1 MKTTELRQKFLKFFE
16 SKGHTIVRS
25 SSLVP
30 HDDPTLL
37 FTNAGMNQFKDVFL
51 GFDKRPYNRATT
63 AQKCVRA
70 GGKHNDLENVGYTAR
85 HHTFFEMMGNF
96 SFGDY
101 FKRDA
106 IHFAWEFLTSPEWLN
121 LPKDKLLATVYAE
134 DDEAYNIWLNEIG
147 MPAERIVRIGDNKG
161 AKYASDNFWQM
172 GDTGPCGPCSEIFYD
187 HGEEIWGG
195 IPGSPEEDGDR
206 WIEIWN
212 CVFMQFNRDE
222 QGNMNPLPKP
232 SVDTGMGLE
241 RMAAVMQHVHS
252 NYEIDLFQDLLKAVA
267 RETGAPFS
275 MDEPSLKVIADHIRS
290 CSFLIADGV
299 MPSNEGRGY
308 VLRRII
314 RRAVRHGYKLGQKQ
328 AFFYKL
334 VPDLVK
340 AMGDAYPELKE
351 KQAQIEEALKNEE
364 SRFGQTLET
373 GLKLFDDELSKV
385 QFNALCKHVSENTYS
400 NETMSVSSALNTNGH
415 WELLFTP
422 SSPKITPF
430 KLNYESWK
438 NAEQHLKENKNQITV
453 DKNILID
460 GAKGAAVVFG
470 AAFLSNLIFGTKFPL
485 GTAAAT
491 GGALNTGAGY
501 LEKNQLEAERD
512 NFINALELLIPQ
524 LVERSNTQKTTLA
537 GETIFKLYDT
547 YGFPYDLTADI
558 CRERNID
565 LDEEGFNREM
575 EAQRARARAA
585 QSFKANAQLPY
596 EGQDTEFKGYSERQ
610 TESKVLAL
618 YKDGEQVNELNE
630 GDEGAIVIDFTPFYA
645 ESGGQVGDVGYIF
658 AGENRFEVRDTQKIK
673 AAVFGQFGVQTSG
686 RLKVGDSVTAKVDD
700 EIRNAN
706 MRNHSA
712 THLMHKAL
720 RDVLGEH
727 VEQKGSLVTAES
739 TRFDISHPQAVTAEE
754 IAEVERRVNEAILAN
769 VAVNAAIMSMEDA
782 QKTGAMMLF
791 GEKYGDEV
799 RVLQMG
805 GFSTELCGGTH
816 VSRTGDIGLFKI
828 ISEGGIAA
836 GVRRIEAITGLNA
849 LKWAQEQE
857 RLVKDIIAETKA
869 QTEKDVLAKI
879 QAGAAHAKALEKEL
893 ARAKAELAV
902 HAGAKLLDDAKDLG
916 SAKLVAAQIEADAA
930 ALREIVTD
938 LTGKSEQAI
947 VLLAAVND
955 GKVFLCAG
963 VSKPLTGKVK
973 AGDLVKFAA
982 EQVGGKGGGR
992 PDLAQA
998 GGTDADKLP
1007 AMIESV
1013 KDWVGAKLA

>member
-267 RETGAPFS
+267 RETGAAFS
-275 MDEPSLKVIADHIRS
+275 MEEPSLKVIADHIRS

-299 MPSNEGRGY
+299 LPSNEGRGY

-340 AMGDAYPELKE
+340 EMGAAYPELKE
-351 KQAQIEEALKNEE
+351 KQTQIMEALRAEE
-364 SRFGQTLET
+364 SRFGETLEK
-373 GLKLFDDELSKV
+373 GMGLFNQVLNGMKFLKLESLLPQDGVGKPLTLKTADGVEFTAASRVAPSKKQIV
-385 QFNALCKHVSENTYS
+385 IRPRVSGSLNEGMYIDLQAAL
-400 NETMSVSSALNTNGH
+400 ETAHIPDAKKPFAEALNTYLMDNIAN
-415 WELLFTP
+415 
-422 SSPKITPF
+422 S
-430 KLNYESWK
+430 KLV
-438 NAEQHLKENKNQITV
+438 I
-453 DKNILID
+453 
-460 GAKGAAVVFG
+460 
-470 AAFLSNLIFGTKFPL
+470 
-485 GTAAAT
+485 
-491 GGALNTGAGY
+491 GG
-501 LEKNQLEAERD
+501 EH
-512 NFINALELLIPQ
+512 
-524 LVERSNTQKTTLA
+524 
-537 GETIFKLYDT
+537 IFKLYDT
-547 YGFPYDLTADI
+547 YGFPYDLTADMA
-558 CRERNID
+558 RELGIE
-565 LDEEGFNREM
+565 LDEAGFEREM
-575 EAQRARARAA
+575 EAQRTRARAA

-658 AGENRFEVRDTQKIK
+658 AGENRFEVHDTQKIK

-955 GKVFLCAG
+955 GKVSLCAG
-963 VSKPLTGKVK
+963 VSKPLTAKVK

-998 GGTDADKLP
+998 GGTDAAKLP
-1007 AMIESV
+1007 AVLGGV
-1013 KDWVGAKLA
+1013 KDWVNAKLA

>member
-1 MKTTELRQKFLKFFE
+1 MKTSELRQKFLKFFE

-51 GFDKRPYNRATT
+51 GFDKRAYNRATT

-275 MDEPSLKVIADHIRS
+275 MDEPSLKVVADHIRS

-351 KQAQIEEALKNEE
+351 KQTQIMEALRAEE
-364 SRFGQTLET
+364 SRFGETLEK
-373 GLKLFDDELSKV
+373 GMGLFNQVLNGMKFLKLESLLPQDGAGKPL
-385 QFNALCKHVSENTYS
+385 ALKTAEGVEFTAASRAVPGKKQIVIRPQVSGS
-400 NETMSVSSALNTNGH
+400 LNEGIYIDLQAALETAHIPDAEKPFAEALNAYLMDNIAN
-415 WELLFTP
+415 
-422 SSPKITPF
+422 S
-430 KLNYESWK
+430 KLV
-438 NAEQHLKENKNQITV
+438 I
-453 DKNILID
+453 
-460 GAKGAAVVFG
+460 
-470 AAFLSNLIFGTKFPL
+470 
-485 GTAAAT
+485 
-491 GGALNTGAGY
+491 GG
-501 LEKNQLEAERD
+501 EH
-512 NFINALELLIPQ
+512 
-524 LVERSNTQKTTLA
+524 
-537 GETIFKLYDT
+537 IFKLYDT
-547 YGFPYDLTADI
+547 YGFPYDLTADMA
-558 CRERNID
+558 RELGID

-585 QSFKANAQLPY
+585 QNFKANAQLDY
-596 EGQDTEFKGYSERQ
+596 TGADTEFTGYEKRSQE
-610 TESKVLAL
+610 TKIIAL
-618 YKDGEQVNELNE
+618 YKGSEAVDELQAGEAGVVVLEQ
-630 GDEGAIVIDFTPFYA
+630 TPFYA
-645 ESGGQVGDVGYIF
+645 ESGGQVGDVGFIF
-658 AGENRFEVRDTQKIK
+658 AGENRFRVEDTQKIK
-673 AAVFGQFGVQTSG
+673 AAVHGQFGAVVSG
-686 RLKVGDSVTAKVDD
+686 RLKVGDAVSA
-700 EIRNAN
+700 EIDNDIRDSI
-706 MRNHSA
+706 MRNHSV

-720 RDVLGEH
+720 RDVLGTH
-727 VEQKGSLVTAES
+727 VEQKGSLQNAEL
-739 TRFDISHPQAVTAEE
+739 TRFDISHPQGISAEE
-754 IAEVERRVNEAILAN
+754 IAEVERRVNAAIIAN
-769 VAVNAAIMSMEDA
+769 VPVKVETMSIEDA
-782 QKTGAMMLF
+782 QKSGAVMLF
-791 GEKYGDEV
+791 GEKYGDFV
-799 RVLQMG
+799 RVITMG
-805 GFSTELCGGTH
+805 DYSTELCGGTH
-816 VSRTGDIGLFKI
+816 VARTGDIGFFKI

-836 GVRRIEAITGLNA
+836 GIRRVEAITGLAA
-849 LKWAQEQE
+849 LAWAQNQE
-857 RLVKDIIAETKA
+857 SLMKNIIFETKA

-879 QAGAAHAKALEKEL
+879 QANAANAKALEKEL
-893 ARAKAELAV
+893 AKAKAELAV
-902 HAGAKLLDDAKDLG
+902 HAGAKLLDNAKDLG
-916 SAKLVAAQIEADAA
+916 AAKLVAAQIEADAS

-938 LTGKSEQAI
+938 LTGKSDNAVI
-947 VLLAAVND
+947 LLAAVND
-955 GKVFLCAG
+955 GKVSLCAG
-963 VSKPLTGKVK
+963 VSKALTGKVK

-998 GGTDADKLP
+998 GGTDASQVGTMLDSAEGWVREKL
-1007 AMIESV
+1007 
-1013 KDWVGAKLA
+1013 

>member
-1 MKTTELRQKFLKFFE
+1 MKTSELRQKFLKFFE

-51 GFDKRPYNRATT
+51 GFDKRAYSRATT

-101 FKRDA
+101 FKKEV
-106 IHFAWEFLTSPEWLN
+106 IPFAWEFLTSPEWLN
-121 LPKDKLLATVYAE
+121 IPKEKLLVTVYAE
-134 DDEAYNIWLNEIG
+134 DDEAYNIWHDVIG
-147 MPAERIVRIGDNKG
+147 VPAERIVRIGDNKG
-161 AKYASDNFWQM
+161 SRYASDNFWQM

-290 CSFLIADGV
+290 CSFLISDGV

-385 QFNALCKHVSENTYS
+385 QFNALCKHVSENAYS

-422 SSPKITPF
+422 ISSKITPLKF
-430 KLNYESWK
+430 NYENWR
-438 NAEQHLKENKNQITV
+438 NAEQYLKENKNQITV

-460 GAKGAAVVFG
+460 GFKGAAAG
-470 AAFLSNLIFGTKFPL
+470 AIGALFVNAVFGTKISL

-501 LEKNQLEAERD
+501 LEKNQLESERD
-512 NFINALELLIPQ
+512 DFINALELLIPQ
-524 LVERSNTQKTTLA
+524 LVECGNTQKTTLA

-547 YGFPYDLTADI
+547 YGFPYDLTADMA
-558 CRERNID
+558 RELGID

-585 QSFKANAQLPY
+585 QNFKANAQLDY
-596 EGQDTEFKGYSERQ
+596 TGADTEFTGYEKRSQE
-610 TESKVLAL
+610 TKIIAL
-618 YKDGEQVNELNE
+618 YKGSEAVDELQAGEAGVVVLEQ
-630 GDEGAIVIDFTPFYA
+630 TPFYA
-645 ESGGQVGDVGYIF
+645 ESGGQVGDVGFIF
-658 AGENRFEVRDTQKIK
+658 AGENRFRVEDTQKIK
-673 AAVFGQFGVQTSG
+673 AAVHGQFGAVVSG
-686 RLKVGDSVTAKVDD
+686 RLKVGDAVSA
-700 EIRNAN
+700 EIDNDIRDSI
-706 MRNHSA
+706 MRNHSV

-720 RDVLGEH
+720 RDVLGTH
-727 VEQKGSLVTAES
+727 VEQKGSLQNAEL
-739 TRFDISHPQAVTAEE
+739 TRFDISHPQGISAEE
-754 IAEVERRVNEAILAN
+754 IAEVERRVNAAIIAN
-769 VAVNAAIMSMEDA
+769 VPVKVETMSIEDA
-782 QKTGAMMLF
+782 QKSGAMMLF
-791 GEKYGDEV
+791 GEKYGDFV
-799 RVLQMG
+799 RVITMG
-805 GFSTELCGGTH
+805 DYSTELCGGTH
-816 VSRTGDIGLFKI
+816 VARTGDIGFFKI

-836 GVRRIEAITGLNA
+836 GIRRVEAITGLAA
-849 LKWAQEQE
+849 LAWAQNQE
-857 RLVKDIIAETKA
+857 SLMKNIIAEVKA

-879 QAGAAHAKALEKEL
+879 QANAANTKALEKEL
-893 ARAKAELAV
+893 AKAKAELAV
-902 HAGAKLLDDAKDLG
+902 HAGAKLLDSAKDLG
-916 SAKLVAAQIEADAA
+916 AAKLVAAQIEADAA

-938 LTGKSEQAI
+938 LTGKSDNAVI
-947 VLLAAVND
+947 LLAAVND
-955 GKVFLCAG
+955 GKVSLCAG
-963 VSKPLTGKVK
+963 VSKPLTNKVK

-998 GGTDADKLP
+998 GGTDAVKLP
-1007 AMIESV
+1007 EMLGSV
-1013 KDWVGAKLA
+1013 EGWVSRKLV

>member
-1 MKTTELRQKFLKFFE
+1 MKTSELRQKFLKFFE

-51 GFDKRPYNRATT
+51 GFDKRAYNRATT

-121 LPKDKLLATVYAE
+121 IPKEKLLATVYAE

-172 GDTGPCGPCSEIFYD
+172 GDTGPCGPCTEIFYD

-340 AMGDAYPELKE
+340 VMGDAYPELKE
-351 KQAQIEEALKNEE
+351 KQTQIMEALRAEE
-364 SRFGQTLET
+364 SRFGETLEK
-373 GLKLFDDELSKV
+373 GMGLFNQVLNGMKFLKLESLLPQDGVGKPLTLKTADGVEFTAASRVTPGKKQIVIRPRVSGSLNEGMYIDL
-385 QFNALCKHVSENTYS
+385 QAAL
-400 NETMSVSSALNTNGH
+400 ETAHIPDAEKPFAEALNTYLMDNIAN
-415 WELLFTP
+415 
-422 SSPKITPF
+422 S
-430 KLNYESWK
+430 KLV
-438 NAEQHLKENKNQITV
+438 I
-453 DKNILID
+453 
-460 GAKGAAVVFG
+460 
-470 AAFLSNLIFGTKFPL
+470 
-485 GTAAAT
+485 
-491 GGALNTGAGY
+491 GG
-501 LEKNQLEAERD
+501 EH
-512 NFINALELLIPQ
+512 
-524 LVERSNTQKTTLA
+524 
-537 GETIFKLYDT
+537 IFKLYDT
-547 YGFPYDLTADI
+547 YGFPYDLTADMA
-558 CRERNID
+558 RELGID
-565 LDEEGFNREM
+565 LDEAGFEREM

-849 LKWAQEQE
+849 LKWAQDQE

-879 QAGAAHAKALEKEL
+879 QAGTAHAKALEKEL

-955 GKVFLCAG
+955 GKVSLCAG
-963 VSKPLTGKVK
+963 VSKALTGKVK
-973 AGDLVKFAA
+973 AGDMVKFAA

-998 GGTDADKLP
+998 GGTDATKLP
-1007 AMIESV
+1007 EVLNSA

>member
-1 MKTTELRQKFLKFFE
+1 MTRHLRDIEKIMKTSELRQKFLKFFE
-16 SKGHTIVRS
+16 TKGHTVVRS

-51 GFDKRPYNRATT
+51 GFDKRPYSRATT

-121 LPKDKLLATVYAE
+121 IPKDKLLATVYAE

-147 MPAERIVRIGDNKG
+147 MPSERIVRIGDNKG

-172 GDTGPCGPCSEIFYD
+172 GDTGPCGPCSEMFYD

-267 RETGAPFS
+267 RETGAAFS
-275 MDEPSLKVIADHIRS
+275 MEEPSLKVIADHIRS

-299 MPSNEGRGY
+299 LPSNEGRGY

-351 KQAQIEEALKNEE
+351 KQTQIMEALRAEE
-364 SRFGQTLET
+364 SRFGETLEKGMGLFNQVYNELKFNQIFDLLAKEFKVT
-373 GLKLFDDELSKV
+373 PVEDIDLDMFSTRNFVGRSAEIPYISNQHPNVDYPAPMGNVNEKIYAMPVRLTDGRIGINIFPTDETARLILSNDWNSLRFYSFCNSLITYYQQKGQLETLKL
-385 QFNALCKHVSENTYS
+385 
-400 NETMSVSSALNTNGH
+400 NGEH
-415 WELLFTP
+415 
-422 SSPKITPF
+422 
-430 KLNYESWK
+430 
-438 NAEQHLKENKNQITV
+438 
-453 DKNILID
+453 
-460 GAKGAAVVFG
+460 
-470 AAFLSNLIFGTKFPL
+470 
-485 GTAAAT
+485 
-491 GGALNTGAGY
+491 
-501 LEKNQLEAERD
+501 
-512 NFINALELLIPQ
+512 
-524 LVERSNTQKTTLA
+524 
-537 GETIFKLYDT
+537 IFKLYDT

-558 CRERNID
+558 CRERNIE
-565 LDEEGFNREM
+565 LDEAGFEREM
-575 EAQRARARAA
+575 EAQRTRARAA

-596 EGQDTEFKGYSERQ
+596 DGQDTEFKGYSERQ

-720 RDVLGEH
+720 RDVLGGH

-754 IAEVERRVNEAILAN
+754 IAEVERRVNEAVLAN

-791 GEKYGDEV
+791 GEKYGEEV

-916 SAKLVAAQIEADAA
+916 AAKLVAAQIEADAA

-938 LTGKSEQAI
+938 LTGKSDNAVI
-947 VLLAAVND
+947 LLAAVND
-955 GKVFLCAG
+955 GKVSLCAG

-998 GGTDADKLP
+998 GGTDAGKLP
-1007 AMIESV
+1007 AVLDSV

>member
-121 LPKDKLLATVYAE
+121 IPKDKLLATVYAE

-275 MDEPSLKVIADHIRS
+275 MEEPSLKVIADHIRS

-299 MPSNEGRGY
+299 LPSNEGRGY

-314 RRAVRHGYKLGQKQ
+314 RRAVRHGYKLGQSKP
-328 AFFYKL
+328 FFHKL
-334 VPDLVK
+334 VADLVK
-340 AMGDAYPELKE
+340 EMGDAYPELKE

-364 SRFGQTLET
+364 SRFAQTLET
-373 GLKLFDDELSKV
+373 GMALLE
-385 QFNALCKHVSENTYS
+385 NAL
-400 NETMSVSSALNTNGH
+400 
-415 WELLFTP
+415 
-422 SSPKITPF
+422 
-430 KLNYESWK
+430 
-438 NAEQHLKENKNQITV
+438 
-453 DKNILID
+453 
-460 GAKGAAVVFG
+460 AKGSKK
-470 AAFLSNLIFGTKFPL
+470 L
-485 GTAAAT
+485 
-491 GGALNTGAGY
+491 
-501 LEKNQLEAERD
+501 D
-512 NFINALELLIPQ
+512 
-524 LVERSNTQKTTLA
+524 
-537 GETIFKLYDT
+537 GEIIFKLYDT

-558 CRERNID
+558 CRERNIE
-565 LDEEGFNREM
+565 LDEAGFEREM

-630 GDEGAIVIDFTPFYA
+630 GDEGAVVIDFTPFYA

-902 HAGAKLLDDAKDLG
+902 HAGAKLLDNAKDLG
-916 SAKLVAAQIEADAA
+916 AAKLVAAQIEADAA

-955 GKVFLCAG
+955 GKVSLCAG
-963 VSKPLTGKVK
+963 VSKPLTAKVK

-1007 AMIESV
+1007 EMLISV
-1013 KDWVGAKLA
+1013 EGWVKEKL

>member
-121 LPKDKLLATVYAE
+121 IPKDKLLATVYAE

-275 MDEPSLKVIADHIRS
+275 MEEPSLKVIADHIRS

-308 VLRRII
+308 VLRRIV

-340 AMGDAYPELKE
+340 VMGDAYPELKE
-351 KQAQIEEALKNEE
+351 KQTQIMEALRAEE
-364 SRFGQTLET
+364 SRFGETLEK
-373 GLKLFDDELSKV
+373 GMGLFNQVFNGMKFLKLESLLPQDGAGKPL
-385 QFNALCKHVSENTYS
+385 ALKTAEGVEFTAASRAASGKKQIVIRPQVSGS
-400 NETMSVSSALNTNGH
+400 LNEGMYIDLQAALETAHIPDAEKPFAEALNAYLMDNIAN
-415 WELLFTP
+415 
-422 SSPKITPF
+422 S
-430 KLNYESWK
+430 KLV
-438 NAEQHLKENKNQITV
+438 I
-453 DKNILID
+453 
-460 GAKGAAVVFG
+460 
-470 AAFLSNLIFGTKFPL
+470 
-485 GTAAAT
+485 
-491 GGALNTGAGY
+491 GG
-501 LEKNQLEAERD
+501 EH
-512 NFINALELLIPQ
+512 
-524 LVERSNTQKTTLA
+524 
-537 GETIFKLYDT
+537 IFKLYDT
-547 YGFPYDLTADI
+547 YGFPYDLTADMA
-558 CRERNID
+558 RELGID

-575 EAQRARARAA
+575 DAQRARARAA

-618 YKDGEQVNELNE
+618 YKDGEQVDELNE
-630 GDEGAIVIDFTPFYA
+630 GDSGAVVIDFTPFYA

-849 LKWAQEQE
+849 LKWAQDQE

-916 SAKLVAAQIEADAA
+916 AAKLVAAQIEADAA

-955 GKVFLCAG
+955 GKVSLCAG
-963 VSKPLTGKVK
+963 VSKPLTAKVK

-998 GGTDADKLP
+998 GGSDAEKLP

>member
-1 MKTTELRQKFLKFFE
+1 MKTSELRQKFLKFFE

-275 MDEPSLKVIADHIRS
+275 MDEPSLKVVADHIRS

-340 AMGDAYPELKE
+340 AMGGAYPELKE
-351 KQAQIEEALKNEE
+351 KQTQIMEALRAEE
-364 SRFGQTLET
+364 SRFGETLEK
-373 GLKLFDDELSKV
+373 GMGLFNQVFNGMKFLKLESLLPQDGAGKPL
-385 QFNALCKHVSENTYS
+385 ALKTAEGVEFTAASRAAPGKKQIVIRPRVSGS
-400 NETMSVSSALNTNGH
+400 LNEGMYIDLQAALETAHIPDAEKPFAEALNAYLTDNIAN
-415 WELLFTP
+415 
-422 SSPKITPF
+422 S
-430 KLNYESWK
+430 KLV
-438 NAEQHLKENKNQITV
+438 I
-453 DKNILID
+453 
-460 GAKGAAVVFG
+460 
-470 AAFLSNLIFGTKFPL
+470 
-485 GTAAAT
+485 
-491 GGALNTGAGY
+491 GG
-501 LEKNQLEAERD
+501 EH
-512 NFINALELLIPQ
+512 
-524 LVERSNTQKTTLA
+524 
-537 GETIFKLYDT
+537 IFKLYDT
-547 YGFPYDLTADI
+547 YGFPYDLTADMA
-558 CRERNID
+558 RELGID

-585 QSFKANAQLPY
+585 QNFKANAQLDY
-596 EGQDTEFKGYSERQ
+596 TGADTEFTGYEKRSQ
-610 TESKVLAL
+610 DTKIIAL
-618 YKDGEQVNELNE
+618 YKGSEAVDELQAGEAGVVVLEQ
-630 GDEGAIVIDFTPFYA
+630 TPFYA
-645 ESGGQVGDVGYIF
+645 ESGGQVGDVGFIF
-658 AGENRFEVRDTQKIK
+658 AGENRFRVEDTQKIK
-673 AAVFGQFGVQTSG
+673 AAVHGQFGAVVSG
-686 RLKVGDSVTAKVDD
+686 RLKVGDAVSAEIDND
-700 EIRNAN
+700 IRNSI
-706 MRNHSA
+706 MRNHSV

-720 RDVLGEH
+720 RDVLGTH
-727 VEQKGSLVTAES
+727 VEQKGSLQNAEL
-739 TRFDISHPQAVTAEE
+739 TRFDISHTQGISAEE
-754 IAEVERRVNEAILAN
+754 IAEVERRVNAAIIAN
-769 VAVNAAIMSMEDA
+769 VPVKVETMSIEDA
-782 QKTGAMMLF
+782 QKSGAMMLF
-791 GEKYGDEV
+791 GEKYGDFV
-799 RVLQMG
+799 RVITMG
-805 GFSTELCGGTH
+805 DYSTELCGGTH
-816 VSRTGDIGLFKI
+816 VARTGDIGLFKI

-836 GVRRIEAITGLNA
+836 GIRRVEAITGLAA
-849 LKWAQEQE
+849 LAWAQNQE
-857 RLVKDIIAETKA
+857 SLMKNIIAEVKA

-879 QAGAAHAKALEKEL
+879 QANAANAKALEKEL
-893 ARAKAELAV
+893 AKAKAELAV
-902 HAGAKLLDDAKDLG
+902 HAGAKLLDNAKDLG
-916 SAKLVAAQIEADAA
+916 AAKLVAAQIEADAA

-938 LTGKSEQAI
+938 LTGKSDNAVI
-947 VLLAAVND
+947 LLAAVND
-955 GKVFLCAG
+955 GKVSLCAG
-963 VSKPLTGKVK
+963 VSKALTGKVK

-998 GGTDADKLP
+998 GGADAAKLP
-1007 AMIESV
+1007 EMLGSV
-1013 KDWVGAKLA
+1013 EGWVSSKLV

>member
-121 LPKDKLLATVYAE
+121 IPKDKLLATVYAE

-275 MDEPSLKVIADHIRS
+275 MEEPSLKVIADHIRS

-299 MPSNEGRGY
+299 LPSNEGRGY

-314 RRAVRHGYKLGQKQ
+314 RRAVRHGYKLGQSKP
-328 AFFYKL
+328 FFHKL
-334 VPDLVK
+334 VVDLVK
-340 AMGDAYPELKE
+340 EMGDAYPELKE

-364 SRFGQTLET
+364 SRFAQTLET
-373 GLKLFDDELSKV
+373 GMALLE
-385 QFNALCKHVSENTYS
+385 NAL
-400 NETMSVSSALNTNGH
+400 
-415 WELLFTP
+415 
-422 SSPKITPF
+422 
-430 KLNYESWK
+430 
-438 NAEQHLKENKNQITV
+438 
-453 DKNILID
+453 
-460 GAKGAAVVFG
+460 AKGSKK
-470 AAFLSNLIFGTKFPL
+470 L
-485 GTAAAT
+485 
-491 GGALNTGAGY
+491 
-501 LEKNQLEAERD
+501 D
-512 NFINALELLIPQ
+512 
-524 LVERSNTQKTTLA
+524 
-537 GETIFKLYDT
+537 GEIIFKLYDT

-558 CRERNID
+558 CRERNIE
-565 LDEEGFNREM
+565 LDEAGFEREM
-575 EAQRARARAA
+575 EAQRTRARAA

-630 GDEGAIVIDFTPFYA
+630 GDEGAVVIDFTPFYA

-902 HAGAKLLDDAKDLG
+902 HAGAKLLDNAKDLG
-916 SAKLVAAQIEADAA
+916 AAKLVAAQIEADAA

-955 GKVFLCAG
+955 GKVSLCAG
-963 VSKPLTGKVK
+963 VSKPLTAKVK

-998 GGTDADKLP
+998 GGSDVEKLP

>member
-1 MKTTELRQKFLKFFE
+1 MTRHLRDIEKIMKTSELRQKFLKFFE
-16 SKGHTIVRS
+16 TKGHTVVRS

-51 GFDKRPYNRATT
+51 GFDKRPYSRATT

-121 LPKDKLLATVYAE
+121 IPKDKLLATVYAE

-147 MPAERIVRIGDNKG
+147 MPSERIVRIGDNKG

-267 RETGAPFS
+267 RETGAAFS
-275 MDEPSLKVIADHIRS
+275 MEEPSLKVIADHIRS

-299 MPSNEGRGY
+299 LPSNEGRGY

-314 RRAVRHGYKLGQKQ
+314 RRAVRHGYKLGQSKP
-328 AFFYKL
+328 FFHKL
-334 VPDLVK
+334 VADLVK
-340 AMGDAYPELKE
+340 EMGDAYPELKE
-351 KQAQIEEALKNEE
+351 KQVQIEEALKNEE
-364 SRFGQTLET
+364 SRFAQTLET
-373 GLKLFDDELSKV
+373 GMALLE
-385 QFNALCKHVSENTYS
+385 NAL
-400 NETMSVSSALNTNGH
+400 
-415 WELLFTP
+415 
-422 SSPKITPF
+422 
-430 KLNYESWK
+430 
-438 NAEQHLKENKNQITV
+438 
-453 DKNILID
+453 
-460 GAKGAAVVFG
+460 AKG
-470 AAFLSNLIFGTKFPL
+470 S
-485 GTAAAT
+485 
-491 GGALNTGAGY
+491 
-501 LEKNQLEAERD
+501 
-512 NFINALELLIPQ
+512 
-524 LVERSNTQKTTLA
+524 KTLD
-537 GETIFKLYDT
+537 GEIIFKLYDT

-558 CRERNID
+558 CRERNIE
-565 LDEEGFNREM
+565 LDEAGFEREM

-596 EGQDTEFKGYSERQ
+596 DGQDTEFKGYSERQ

-618 YKDGEQVNELNE
+618 YKDGEQVDELNE
-630 GDEGAIVIDFTPFYA
+630 GDSGAVVIDFTPFYA

-658 AGENRFEVRDTQKIK
+658 SGENRFEVRDTQKIK

-720 RDVLGEH
+720 RDVLGGH

-916 SAKLVAAQIEADAA
+916 AAKLVAAQIEADAA

-938 LTGKSEQAI
+938 LTGKSDNAVI
-947 VLLAAVND
+947 LLAAVND
-955 GKVFLCAG
+955 GKVSLCAG

-998 GGTDADKLP
+998 GGTDAGKLP
-1007 AMIESV
+1007 AVLDSV

>member
-1 MKTTELRQKFLKFFE
+1 MKTNELRAKFLQFFQ
-16 SKGHTIVRS
+16 SKGHQIVAS

-37 FTNAGMNQFKDVFL
+37 FTNAGMNQFKDAFL
-51 GFDKRPYNRATT
+51 GFDKRPYTRATT

-101 FKRDA
+101 FKKEV
-106 IHFAWEFLTSPEWLN
+106 IPFAWEFLTSPEWLN
-121 LPKDKLLATVYAE
+121 IPKEKLLVTVYAE
-134 DDEAYNIWLNEIG
+134 DDEAYNIWHDVIG
-147 MPAERIVRIGDNKG
+147 VPAERIVRIGDNKG

-267 RETGAPFS
+267 RETGAAFS
-275 MDEPSLKVIADHIRS
+275 MEEPSLKVIADHIRS

-299 MPSNEGRGY
+299 LPSNEGRGY

-314 RRAVRHGYKLGQKQ
+314 RRAVRHGYKLGQSKP
-328 AFFYKL
+328 FFHKL
-334 VPDLVK
+334 VTDLVK
-340 AMGDAYPELKE
+340 EMGDAYPELKE
-351 KQAQIEEALKNEE
+351 KQVQIEEALKNEE
-364 SRFGQTLET
+364 SRFAQTLET
-373 GLKLFDDELSKV
+373 GMALLE
-385 QFNALCKHVSENTYS
+385 NAL
-400 NETMSVSSALNTNGH
+400 
-415 WELLFTP
+415 
-422 SSPKITPF
+422 
-430 KLNYESWK
+430 
-438 NAEQHLKENKNQITV
+438 
-453 DKNILID
+453 
-460 GAKGAAVVFG
+460 AKGSKK
-470 AAFLSNLIFGTKFPL
+470 L
-485 GTAAAT
+485 
-491 GGALNTGAGY
+491 
-501 LEKNQLEAERD
+501 D
-512 NFINALELLIPQ
+512 
-524 LVERSNTQKTTLA
+524 
-537 GETIFKLYDT
+537 GEIIFKLYDT

-558 CRERNID
+558 CRERNIE
-565 LDEEGFNREM
+565 LDETGFEREM

-596 EGQDTEFKGYSERQ
+596 DGQDTEFKGYSERQ

-630 GDEGAIVIDFTPFYA
+630 GDEGAVVIDFTPFYA

-658 AGENRFEVRDTQKIK
+658 AGENRFEVHDTQKIK

-849 LKWAQEQE
+849 LKWAQDQE

-916 SAKLVAAQIEADAA
+916 AAKLVAAQIEADAA

-955 GKVFLCAG
+955 GKVSLCAG

-1007 AMIESV
+1007 EMLISV
-1013 KDWVGAKLA
+1013 EGWVSSKLG

>member
-121 LPKDKLLATVYAE
+121 IPKDKLLATVYAE

-267 RETGAPFS
+267 RETGAAFS
-275 MDEPSLKVIADHIRS
+275 MEEPSLKVIADHIRS

-299 MPSNEGRGY
+299 LPSNEGRGY

-340 AMGDAYPELKE
+340 EMGAAYPELKE
-351 KQAQIEEALKNEE
+351 KQTQIMEALRAEE
-364 SRFGQTLET
+364 SRFGETLEK
-373 GLKLFDDELSKV
+373 GMGLFNQVLNGMKFLKLESLLPQDGVGKPLTLKTADGVEFTAASRVAPSKKQIV
-385 QFNALCKHVSENTYS
+385 IRPRVSGSLNEGMYIDLQAAL
-400 NETMSVSSALNTNGH
+400 ETAHIPDAKKPFAEALNTYLMDNIAN
-415 WELLFTP
+415 
-422 SSPKITPF
+422 S
-430 KLNYESWK
+430 KLV
-438 NAEQHLKENKNQITV
+438 I
-453 DKNILID
+453 
-460 GAKGAAVVFG
+460 
-470 AAFLSNLIFGTKFPL
+470 
-485 GTAAAT
+485 
-491 GGALNTGAGY
+491 GG
-501 LEKNQLEAERD
+501 EH
-512 NFINALELLIPQ
+512 
-524 LVERSNTQKTTLA
+524 
-537 GETIFKLYDT
+537 IFKLYDT
-547 YGFPYDLTADI
+547 YGFPYDLTADMA
-558 CRERNID
+558 RELGIE
-565 LDEEGFNREM
+565 LDEAGFEREM

-618 YKDGEQVNELNE
+618 YKNGEQVNELNE
-630 GDEGAIVIDFTPFYA
+630 GDEGAVVIDFTPFYA

-849 LKWAQEQE
+849 LKWAQDQE

-879 QAGAAHAKALEKEL
+879 QAGAAHAKVLEKEL

-955 GKVFLCAG
+955 GKVSLCAG

-998 GGTDADKLP
+998 GGADV
-1007 AMIESV
+1007 SQ
-1013 KDWVGAKLA
+1013 VGAMLNSAEGWVREKLA

>member
-121 LPKDKLLATVYAE
+121 IPKDKLLATVYAE

-267 RETGAPFS
+267 RETGAAFS
-275 MDEPSLKVIADHIRS
+275 MEEPSLKVIADHIRS

-299 MPSNEGRGY
+299 LPSNEGRGY

-314 RRAVRHGYKLGQKQ
+314 RRAVRHGYKLGQSKP
-328 AFFYKL
+328 FFHKL
-334 VPDLVK
+334 VADLVK
-340 AMGDAYPELKE
+340 EMGDAYPELKE

-364 SRFGQTLET
+364 SRFAQTLET
-373 GLKLFDDELSKV
+373 GMALLE
-385 QFNALCKHVSENTYS
+385 NAL
-400 NETMSVSSALNTNGH
+400 
-415 WELLFTP
+415 
-422 SSPKITPF
+422 
-430 KLNYESWK
+430 
-438 NAEQHLKENKNQITV
+438 
-453 DKNILID
+453 
-460 GAKGAAVVFG
+460 AKGSKK
-470 AAFLSNLIFGTKFPL
+470 L
-485 GTAAAT
+485 
-491 GGALNTGAGY
+491 
-501 LEKNQLEAERD
+501 D
-512 NFINALELLIPQ
+512 
-524 LVERSNTQKTTLA
+524 
-537 GETIFKLYDT
+537 GEIIFKLYDT

-558 CRERNID
+558 CRERNIE
-565 LDEEGFNREM
+565 LDEDGFNREM

-596 EGQDTEFKGYSERQ
+596 DGQDTEFKGYSERQ

-849 LKWAQEQE
+849 LKWAQDQE

-916 SAKLVAAQIEADAA
+916 AAKLVAAQIEADAA

-955 GKVFLCAG
+955 GKVSLCAG
-963 VSKPLTGKVK
+963 VSKPLTAKVK

-998 GGTDADKLP
+998 GGSDAEKLP

>member
-121 LPKDKLLATVYAE
+121 IPKDKLLATVYAE

-147 MPAERIVRIGDNKG
+147 MPSERIVRIGDNKG

-275 MDEPSLKVIADHIRS
+275 MEEPSLKVIADHIRS

-299 MPSNEGRGY
+299 LPSNEGRGY

-314 RRAVRHGYKLGQKQ
+314 RRAVRHGYKLGQSKP
-328 AFFYKL
+328 FFHKL
-334 VPDLVK
+334 VADLVK
-340 AMGDAYPELKE
+340 EMGDAYPELKE

-364 SRFGQTLET
+364 SRFAQTLET
-373 GLKLFDDELSKV
+373 GMALLE
-385 QFNALCKHVSENTYS
+385 NAL
-400 NETMSVSSALNTNGH
+400 
-415 WELLFTP
+415 
-422 SSPKITPF
+422 
-430 KLNYESWK
+430 
-438 NAEQHLKENKNQITV
+438 
-453 DKNILID
+453 
-460 GAKGAAVVFG
+460 AKGG
-470 AAFLSNLIFGTKFPL
+470 
-485 GTAAAT
+485 
-491 GGALNTGAGY
+491 
-501 LEKNQLEAERD
+501 
-512 NFINALELLIPQ
+512 
-524 LVERSNTQKTTLA
+524 KTLD
-537 GETIFKLYDT
+537 GEIIFKLYDT

-558 CRERNID
+558 CRERNIE
-565 LDEEGFNREM
+565 LDEAGFEREM

-596 EGQDTEFKGYSERQ
+596 DGQDTEFKGYSERQ

-630 GDEGAIVIDFTPFYA
+630 GDSGAVVIDFTPFYA

-720 RDVLGEH
+720 RDVLGGH

-879 QAGAAHAKALEKEL
+879 QAGAAHAKALEKDL
-893 ARAKAELAV
+893 AKAKAELAV

-916 SAKLVAAQIEADAA
+916 AAKLVAAQIEADAA

-955 GKVFLCAG
+955 GKVSLCAG

-992 PDLAQA
+992 LDLAQA
-998 GGTDADKLP
+998 GGSDVEKLP

>member
-1 MKTTELRQKFLKFFE
+1 MKTSELRQKFLKFFE

-121 LPKDKLLATVYAE
+121 IPKEKLLATVYAE

-275 MDEPSLKVIADHIRS
+275 MDEPSLKVVADHIRS

-385 QFNALCKHVSENTYS
+385 QFNAICKHVSENAYS

-422 SSPKITPF
+422 SSSKITPF
-430 KLNYESWK
+430 KFNYENWR
-438 NAEQHLKENKNQITV
+438 NAEQYLKENKNQITV
-453 DKNILID
+453 DKNILSD
-460 GAKGAAVVFG
+460 GIKGAAVG
-470 AAFLSNLIFGTKFPL
+470 AIGALFVNAVFGTKISL

-501 LEKNQLEAERD
+501 LEKNQLESERD
-512 NFINALELLIPQ
+512 DFINALELLIPQ
-524 LVERSNTQKTTLA
+524 LVERGNTQKTTLA

-575 EAQRARARAA
+575 EAQRAR
-585 QSFKANAQLPY
+585 
-596 EGQDTEFKGYSERQ
+596 
-610 TESKVLAL
+610 
-618 YKDGEQVNELNE
+618 
-630 GDEGAIVIDFTPFYA
+630 
-645 ESGGQVGDVGYIF
+645 
-658 AGENRFEVRDTQKIK
+658 
-673 AAVFGQFGVQTSG
+673 
-686 RLKVGDSVTAKVDD
+686 
-700 EIRNAN
+700 
-706 MRNHSA
+706 
-712 THLMHKAL
+712 
-720 RDVLGEH
+720 
-727 VEQKGSLVTAES
+727 
-739 TRFDISHPQAVTAEE
+739 
-754 IAEVERRVNEAILAN
+754 
-769 VAVNAAIMSMEDA
+769 
-782 QKTGAMMLF
+782 
-791 GEKYGDEV
+791 
-799 RVLQMG
+799 
-805 GFSTELCGGTH
+805 
-816 VSRTGDIGLFKI
+816 
-828 ISEGGIAA
+828 
-836 GVRRIEAITGLNA
+836 
-849 LKWAQEQE
+849 
-857 RLVKDIIAETKA
+857 
-869 QTEKDVLAKI
+869 
-879 QAGAAHAKALEKEL
+879 
-893 ARAKAELAV
+893 
-902 HAGAKLLDDAKDLG
+902 
-916 SAKLVAAQIEADAA
+916 
-930 ALREIVTD
+930 
-938 LTGKSEQAI
+938 
-947 VLLAAVND
+947 
-955 GKVFLCAG
+955 
-963 VSKPLTGKVK
+963 
-973 AGDLVKFAA
+973 
-982 EQVGGKGGGR
+982 
-992 PDLAQA
+992 
-998 GGTDADKLP
+998 
-1007 AMIESV
+1007 
-1013 KDWVGAKLA
+1013 

>member
-121 LPKDKLLATVYAE
+121 IPKDKLLATVYAE

-275 MDEPSLKVIADHIRS
+275 MEEPSLKVIADHIRS

-299 MPSNEGRGY
+299 LPSNEGRGY

-351 KQAQIEEALKNEE
+351 KQTQIMEALRAEE
-364 SRFGQTLET
+364 SRFGETLEK
-373 GLKLFDDELSKV
+373 GMGLFNQVLNGMKFLKLES
-385 QFNALCKHVSENTYS
+385 
-400 NETMSVSSALNTNGH
+400 
-415 WELLFTP
+415 LLP
-422 SSPKITPF
+422 
-430 KLNYESWK
+430 
-438 NAEQHLKENKNQITV
+438 Q
-453 DKNILID
+453 D
-460 GAKGAAVVFG
+460 GAGK
-470 AAFLSNLIFGTKFPL
+470 PL
-485 GTAAAT
+485 ALKTAEGVEFTAASRAAS
-491 GGALNTGAGY
+491 GKKQIVIRPQVPGSLNEGMYIDLQA
-501 LEKNQLEAERD
+501 
-512 NFINALELLIPQ
+512 ALETAHIPDAEKPFAETLNAYLMDNIANSK
-524 LVERSNTQKTTLA
+524 LVIG
-537 GETIFKLYDT
+537 GEHIFKLYDT
-547 YGFPYDLTADI
+547 YGFPYDLTADMA
-558 CRERNID
+558 RELGID
-565 LDEEGFNREM
+565 LDEAGFNREM

-630 GDEGAIVIDFTPFYA
+630 GDEGAVVIDFTPFYA

-658 AGENRFEVRDTQKIK
+658 AGENRFEVLDTQKIK

-902 HAGAKLLDDAKDLG
+902 HAGAKLLDNAKDLG
-916 SAKLVAAQIEADAA
+916 AAKLVAAQIEADAA

-955 GKVFLCAG
+955 GKVSLCAG
-963 VSKPLTGKVK
+963 VSKPLTAKVK

-1007 AMIESV
+1007 EMLVSV
-1013 KDWVGAKLA
+1013 EGWVKAKL

>member
-121 LPKDKLLATVYAE
+121 IPKDKLLATVYAE

-275 MDEPSLKVIADHIRS
+275 MEEPSLKVIADHIRS

-340 AMGDAYPELKE
+340 VMGDAYPELKE
-351 KQAQIEEALKNEE
+351 KQTQIMEALRAEE
-364 SRFGQTLET
+364 SRFGETLEK
-373 GLKLFDDELSKV
+373 GMGLFNQVFNGMKFLKLESLLPQDGAGKPL
-385 QFNALCKHVSENTYS
+385 ALKTAEGVEFTAASRAASGKKQIVIRPQVSGS
-400 NETMSVSSALNTNGH
+400 LNEGMYIDLQAALETAHIPDAEKPFAEALNAYLMDNIAN
-415 WELLFTP
+415 
-422 SSPKITPF
+422 S
-430 KLNYESWK
+430 KLV
-438 NAEQHLKENKNQITV
+438 I
-453 DKNILID
+453 
-460 GAKGAAVVFG
+460 
-470 AAFLSNLIFGTKFPL
+470 
-485 GTAAAT
+485 
-491 GGALNTGAGY
+491 GG
-501 LEKNQLEAERD
+501 EH
-512 NFINALELLIPQ
+512 
-524 LVERSNTQKTTLA
+524 
-537 GETIFKLYDT
+537 IFKLYDT
-547 YGFPYDLTADI
+547 YGFPYDLTADMA
-558 CRERNID
+558 RELGID

-575 EAQRARARAA
+575 DAQRARARAA

-658 AGENRFEVRDTQKIK
+658 AGENRFEVHDTQKIK

-849 LKWAQEQE
+849 LKWAQDQE

-879 QAGAAHAKALEKEL
+879 QAGAAHSKALEKEL
-893 ARAKAELAV
+893 ARVKAELAV

-955 GKVFLCAG
+955 GKVSLCAG

-998 GGTDADKLP
+998 GGTDVAKLP
-1007 AMIESV
+1007 EVLNSV

>member
-1 MKTTELRQKFLKFFE
+1 MKTSELRQKFLKFFE
-16 SKGHTIVRS
+16 TKGHTVVRS

-51 GFDKRPYNRATT
+51 GFDKRPYSRATT

-121 LPKDKLLATVYAE
+121 IPKDKLLATVYAE

-147 MPAERIVRIGDNKG
+147 MPSERIVRIGDNKG
-161 AKYASDNFWQM
+161 AKYVSDNFWQM

-267 RETGAPFS
+267 RETGAAFS

-299 MPSNEGRGY
+299 LPSNEGRGY

-351 KQAQIEEALKNEE
+351 KQTQIMEALRAEE
-364 SRFGQTLET
+364 SRFGETLEKGMGLFNQVYNELKFNQIFDLLAKEFKVT
-373 GLKLFDDELSKV
+373 PVEDIDLDMFSTRNFVGRSAEIPYISNQHPNVDYPAPMGNVNEKIYAMPVRLTDGRIGINIFPTDETARLILSNDWNSLRFYSFCNSLITYYQQKGQLETLKL
-385 QFNALCKHVSENTYS
+385 
-400 NETMSVSSALNTNGH
+400 NGEH
-415 WELLFTP
+415 
-422 SSPKITPF
+422 
-430 KLNYESWK
+430 
-438 NAEQHLKENKNQITV
+438 
-453 DKNILID
+453 
-460 GAKGAAVVFG
+460 
-470 AAFLSNLIFGTKFPL
+470 
-485 GTAAAT
+485 
-491 GGALNTGAGY
+491 
-501 LEKNQLEAERD
+501 
-512 NFINALELLIPQ
+512 
-524 LVERSNTQKTTLA
+524 
-537 GETIFKLYDT
+537 IFKLYDT
-547 YGFPYDLTADI
+547 YGFPYDLTADMA
-558 CRERNID
+558 RELGIE
-565 LDEEGFNREM
+565 LDEAGFEREM

-596 EGQDTEFKGYSERQ
+596 DGQDTEFKGYSERQ

-630 GDEGAIVIDFTPFYA
+630 GDSGAVVIDFTPFYA

-658 AGENRFEVRDTQKIK
+658 SGENRFEVRDTQKIK

-720 RDVLGEH
+720 RDVLGGH

-754 IAEVERRVNEAILAN
+754 IAEVERRVNEAVLAN

-791 GEKYGDEV
+791 GEKYGEEV

-916 SAKLVAAQIEADAA
+916 AAKLVAAQIEADAA

-938 LTGKSEQAI
+938 LTGKSDNAVI
-947 VLLAAVND
+947 LLAAVND
-955 GKVFLCAG
+955 GKVSLCAG

-998 GGTDADKLP
+998 GGTDAGKLP
-1007 AMIESV
+1007 EMLVSVES
-1013 KDWVGAKLA
+1013 WLCQKLS

>member
-1 MKTTELRQKFLKFFE
+1 MKTSELRQKFLKFFE
-16 SKGHTIVRS
+16 TKGHTVVRS

-51 GFDKRPYNRATT
+51 GFDKRPYSRATT

-121 LPKDKLLATVYAE
+121 IPKDKLLATVYAE

-147 MPAERIVRIGDNKG
+147 MPSERIVRIGDNKG

-299 MPSNEGRGY
+299 LPSNEGRGY

-314 RRAVRHGYKLGQKQ
+314 RRAVRHGYKLGQSKP
-328 AFFYKL
+328 FFHKL
-334 VPDLVK
+334 VADLVK
-340 AMGDAYPELKE
+340 EMGDAYPELKE

-364 SRFGQTLET
+364 SRFAQTLET
-373 GLKLFDDELSKV
+373 GMALLE
-385 QFNALCKHVSENTYS
+385 NALARGGKT
-400 NETMSVSSALNTNGH
+400 
-415 WELLFTP
+415 
-422 SSPKITPF
+422 
-430 KLNYESWK
+430 
-438 NAEQHLKENKNQITV
+438 
-453 DKNILID
+453 
-460 GAKGAAVVFG
+460 
-470 AAFLSNLIFGTKFPL
+470 L
-485 GTAAAT
+485 G
-491 GGALNTGAGY
+491 
-501 LEKNQLEAERD
+501 
-512 NFINALELLIPQ
+512 
-524 LVERSNTQKTTLA
+524 
-537 GETIFKLYDT
+537 GEIIFKLYDT

-558 CRERNID
+558 CRERNIEP
-565 LDEEGFNREM
+565 DEAGFEREM

-596 EGQDTEFKGYSERQ
+596 DGQDTEFKGYSERQ
-610 TESKVLAL
+610 TEATVLAL

-630 GDEGAIVIDFTPFYA
+630 GDSGTVVIDFTPFYA

-720 RDVLGEH
+720 RDVLGGH

-754 IAEVERRVNEAILAN
+754 ITEVERRVNEAVLAN

-916 SAKLVAAQIEADAA
+916 AAKLVAAQIEADAA

-955 GKVFLCAG
+955 GKVSLCAG

-998 GGTDADKLP
+998 GGSDVEKLP
-1007 AMIESV
+1007 AMIDSM
-1013 KDWVGAKLA
+1013 KDWVSAKLA

>member
-1 MKTTELRQKFLKFFE
+1 MKTSELRQKFLKFFE

-51 GFDKRPYNRATT
+51 GFDKRAYNRATT

-121 LPKDKLLATVYAE
+121 IPKEKLLATVYAE

-275 MDEPSLKVIADHIRS
+275 MDEPSLKVVADHIRS

-340 AMGDAYPELKE
+340 AMGGAYPELKE
-351 KQAQIEEALKNEE
+351 KQTQIMEALRAEE
-364 SRFGQTLET
+364 SRFGETLEK
-373 GLKLFDDELSKV
+373 GMGLFNQVFNGMKFLKLESLLPQDGAGKPL
-385 QFNALCKHVSENTYS
+385 ALKTAEGVEFTAASRAAPGKKQIVIRPRVSGS
-400 NETMSVSSALNTNGH
+400 LNEGMYIDLQAALETAHIPDAEKPFAEALNAYLMDNIAN
-415 WELLFTP
+415 
-422 SSPKITPF
+422 S
-430 KLNYESWK
+430 KLV
-438 NAEQHLKENKNQITV
+438 I
-453 DKNILID
+453 
-460 GAKGAAVVFG
+460 
-470 AAFLSNLIFGTKFPL
+470 
-485 GTAAAT
+485 
-491 GGALNTGAGY
+491 GG
-501 LEKNQLEAERD
+501 EH
-512 NFINALELLIPQ
+512 
-524 LVERSNTQKTTLA
+524 
-537 GETIFKLYDT
+537 IFKLYDT
-547 YGFPYDLTADI
+547 YGFPYDLTADMA
-558 CRERNID
+558 RELGID

-585 QSFKANAQLPY
+585 QNFKANAQLDY
-596 EGQDTEFKGYSERQ
+596 TGADTEFTGYEKRSQ
-610 TESKVLAL
+610 DTKIIAL
-618 YKDGEQVNELNE
+618 YKGSEAVDELQAGEAGVVVLEQ
-630 GDEGAIVIDFTPFYA
+630 TPFYA
-645 ESGGQVGDVGYIF
+645 ESGGQVGDVGFIF
-658 AGENRFEVRDTQKIK
+658 AGENRFRVEDTQKIK
-673 AAVFGQFGVQTSG
+673 AAVHGQFGAVVSG
-686 RLKVGDSVTAKVDD
+686 RLKVGDAVSA
-700 EIRNAN
+700 EIDNDIRDSI
-706 MRNHSA
+706 MRNHSV

-720 RDVLGEH
+720 RDVLGTH
-727 VEQKGSLVTAES
+727 VEQKGSLQNAEL
-739 TRFDISHPQAVTAEE
+739 TRFDISHPQGISAEE
-754 IAEVERRVNEAILAN
+754 IAEVERRVNAAIIAN
-769 VAVNAAIMSMEDA
+769 VPVKVETMSIEDA
-782 QKTGAMMLF
+782 QKSGAVMLF
-791 GEKYGDEV
+791 GEKYGDFV
-799 RVLQMG
+799 RVITMG
-805 GFSTELCGGTH
+805 DYSIELCGGTH
-816 VSRTGDIGLFKI
+816 VARTGDIGFFKI

-836 GVRRIEAITGLNA
+836 GIRRVEAITGLAA
-849 LKWAQEQE
+849 LAWAQNQE
-857 RLVKDIIAETKA
+857 SLMKNIIAEVKA

-879 QAGAAHAKALEKEL
+879 QANAANAKALEKEL
-893 ARAKAELAV
+893 AKAKAELAV
-902 HAGAKLLDDAKDLG
+902 HAGAKLLDNAKDLG
-916 SAKLVAAQIEADAA
+916 AAKLVAAQIEADAA

-938 LTGKSEQAI
+938 LTGKSDNAVI
-947 VLLAAVND
+947 LLAAVND
-955 GKVFLCAG
+955 GKVSLCAG
-963 VSKPLTGKVK
+963 ISKPLTNKVK

-998 GGTDADKLP
+998 GGTDAVKLP
-1007 AMIESV
+1007 EMLGSV
-1013 KDWVGAKLA
+1013 EGWVNEKLV

>member
-1 MKTTELRQKFLKFFE
+1 MKTSELRQKFLKFFE

-121 LPKDKLLATVYAE
+121 IPKDKLLATVYAE

-275 MDEPSLKVIADHIRS
+275 MEEPSLKVIADHIRS

-299 MPSNEGRGY
+299 LPSNEGRGY

-314 RRAVRHGYKLGQKQ
+314 RRAVRHGYKLGQSKP
-328 AFFYKL
+328 FFHKL
-334 VPDLVK
+334 VADLAK
-340 AMGDAYPELKE
+340 EMGDAYPELKE

-364 SRFGQTLET
+364 SRFAQTLET
-373 GLKLFDDELSKV
+373 GM
-385 QFNALCKHVSENTYS
+385 ALLEKE
-400 NETMSVSSALNTNGH
+400 LNTDEFLNI
-415 WELLFTP
+415 WNVL
-422 SSPKITPF
+422 PKGEDGGRDF
-430 KLNYESWK
+430 KLPDF
-438 NAEQHLKENKNQITV
+438 Q
-453 DKNILID
+453 
-460 GAKGAAVVFG
+460 
-470 AAFLSNLIFGTKFPL
+470 KF
-485 GTAAAT
+485 TAAACVKNSEKT
-491 GGALNTGAGY
+491 IVVWEKSVIDKKTIKSNDPLPDSIDNTCYLTLDSYQSDFYRKYLDALYGE
-501 LEKNQLEAERD
+501 LEFQKMLRPNQL
-512 NFINALELLIPQ
+512 NGSI
-524 LVERSNTQKTTLA
+524 
-537 GETIFKLYDT
+537 IFKLYDT

-558 CRERNID
+558 CRERNVAM
-565 LDEEGFNREM
+565 DEEGFNREM

-585 QSFKANAQLPY
+585 QNFKANAQLDY
-596 EGQDTEFKGYSERQ
+596 AGADTEFTGYEKRSQ
-610 TESKVLAL
+610 DTKIIAL
-618 YKDGEQVNELNE
+618 YKGSEAVDELQAGEAGVVVLEQ
-630 GDEGAIVIDFTPFYA
+630 TPFYA
-645 ESGGQVGDVGYIF
+645 ESGGQVGDVGFIF
-658 AGENRFEVRDTQKIK
+658 AGENRFRVEDTQKIK
-673 AAVFGQFGVQTSG
+673 AAVHGQFGAVVSG
-686 RLKVGDSVTAKVDD
+686 RLKVGDAVSA
-700 EIRNAN
+700 EIDNDIRDSI
-706 MRNHSA
+706 MRNHSV

-720 RDVLGEH
+720 RDVLGTH
-727 VEQKGSLVTAES
+727 VEQKGSLQNAEL
-739 TRFDISHPQAVTAEE
+739 TRFDISHPQGISAEE
-754 IAEVERRVNEAILAN
+754 IAEVERRVNAAIIAN
-769 VAVNAAIMSMEDA
+769 VPVKVETMSIEDA
-782 QKTGAMMLF
+782 QKSGAMMLF
-791 GEKYGDEV
+791 GEKYGDFV
-799 RVLQMG
+799 RVITMG
-805 GFSTELCGGTH
+805 DYSTELCGGTH
-816 VSRTGDIGLFKI
+816 VARTGDIGFFKI

-836 GVRRIEAITGLNA
+836 GIRRVEAITGLAA
-849 LKWAQEQE
+849 LAWAQNQE
-857 RLVKDIIAETKA
+857 SLMKNIIAEVKA

-879 QAGAAHAKALEKEL
+879 QANAANAKALEKEL
-893 ARAKAELAV
+893 AKAKAELAV
-902 HAGAKLLDDAKDLG
+902 HAGAKLFDNAKDLG
-916 SAKLVAAQIEADAA
+916 AAKLVAAQIEADAA

-938 LTGKSEQAI
+938 LTGKSDNAVI
-947 VLLAAVND
+947 LLAAVND
-955 GKVFLCAG
+955 GKVSLCAG
-963 VSKPLTGKVK
+963 VSKALTGKVK

-982 EQVGGKGGGR
+982 EQIGGKGGGR

-998 GGTDADKLP
+998 GGSDVEKLP
-1007 AMIESV
+1007 ALLDNV
-1013 KDWVGAKLA
+1013 KDWVGAKLV

>member
-121 LPKDKLLATVYAE
+121 IPKDKLLATVYAE

-267 RETGAPFS
+267 RETGSPFS
-275 MDEPSLKVIADHIRS
+275 MEEPSLKVIADHIRS

-299 MPSNEGRGY
+299 LPSNEGRGY

-314 RRAVRHGYKLGQKQ
+314 RRAVRHGYKLGQSKP
-328 AFFYKL
+328 FFHKL
-334 VPDLVK
+334 VADLVK
-340 AMGDAYPELKE
+340 EMGDAYPELKE
-351 KQAQIEEALKNEE
+351 KQVQIEEALKNEE
-364 SRFGQTLET
+364 SRFAQTLET
-373 GLKLFDDELSKV
+373 GMALLE
-385 QFNALCKHVSENTYS
+385 NAL
-400 NETMSVSSALNTNGH
+400 
-415 WELLFTP
+415 
-422 SSPKITPF
+422 
-430 KLNYESWK
+430 
-438 NAEQHLKENKNQITV
+438 
-453 DKNILID
+453 
-460 GAKGAAVVFG
+460 AKGSKK
-470 AAFLSNLIFGTKFPL
+470 L
-485 GTAAAT
+485 
-491 GGALNTGAGY
+491 
-501 LEKNQLEAERD
+501 D
-512 NFINALELLIPQ
+512 
-524 LVERSNTQKTTLA
+524 
-537 GETIFKLYDT
+537 GEIIFKLYDT

-558 CRERNID
+558 CRERNIE
-565 LDEEGFNREM
+565 LDEAGFEREM

-610 TESKVLAL
+610 TESKILAL

-955 GKVFLCAG
+955 GKVSLCAG
-963 VSKPLTGKVK
+963 VSKALTGKVK

-1007 AMIESV
+1007 ETLSSIENWV
-1013 KDWVGAKLA
+1013 KEKL